1 MGSFLWITMFTYLI
15 RAYIFPTKEHK
26 SVSRKMYL
34 GSSTWSIQAR
44 VTLLRWK
51 KTWCRRSMVSS
62 ACLEMKPTWL
72 SCFWVLQKSGPKAC
86 FFLSR
91 CALKIR
97 FFGTLHDFSPE
108 KMDASNSIYQ
118 NMIWGPSMAP
128 STLFST
134 WPAFTCKQIHWKGRA
149 C

>member
-1 MGSFLWITMFTYLI
+1 MPGDETNL
-15 RAYIFPTKEHK
+15 AE
-26 SVSRKMYL
+26 
-34 GSSTWSIQAR
+34 
-44 VTLLRWK
+44 LLL
-51 KTWCRRSMVSS
+51 S
-62 ACLEMKPTWL
+62 AAEQRPEGL
-72 SCFWVLQKSGPKAC
+72 

-134 WPAFTCKQIHWKGRA
+134 WPTFTCKQIH
-149 C
+149 